1 MNNADLTN
9 LLIGIVIGLIVFVA
23 KLFISKLDKFEKIVQ
38 SILLSDVGLKKDIEV
53 IKDDLKDHETRIQ
66 KLEA

>member
-9 LLIGIVIGLIVFVA
+9 LLIGIVISLIIFVA
-23 KLFISKLDKFEKIVQ
+23 KLFIQKLDKFERIVQ
-38 SILLSDVGLKKDIEV
+38 SILLSDVGLKKDIEI
-53 IKDDLKDHETRIQ
+53 IKDDLKDHEIRIS

>member
-1 MNNADLTN
+1 MNTADLTN
-9 LLIGIVIGLIVFVA
+9 LLIGIVISLIIFVA

-53 IKDDLKDHETRIQ
+53 IKDDLKDHETRIS
-66 KLEA
+66 KLEN

>member
-9 LLIGIVIGLIVFVA
+9 LLIGIVISLIIFVA
-23 KLFISKLDKFEKIVQ
+23 KLFIQKLDKFERIVQ
-38 SILLSDVGLKKDIEV
+38 SILLSDVGLKKDIEI
-53 IKDDLKDHETRIQ
+53 IKDDLKDHETRIS

>member
-9 LLIGIVIGLIVFVA
+9 LLIGIVISLIIFVA
-23 KLFISKLDKFEKIVQ
+23 KLFIDKLNRFEKIVQ
-38 SILLSDVGLKKDIEV
+38 SILLSDVGLKKDIEN
-53 IKDDLKDHETRIQ
+53 IKDDLKDHETRIS

>member
-9 LLIGIVIGLIVFVA
+9 LLIGIVISLIIFVA
-23 KLFISKLDKFEKIVQ
+23 KLFIQKLDKFERIVQ

-53 IKDDLKDHETRIQ
+53 IKEDLKDHETRIQ

>member
-9 LLIGIVIGLIVFVA
+9 LLIGIVISLIIYVS
-23 KLFISKLDKFEKIVQ
+23 KIFISKLEKFEKIVQ
-38 SILLSDVGLKKDIEV
+38 SILLSDVAIKKDIEK
-53 IKDDLKDHETRIQ
+53 INEDLKDHETRIQ

>member
-1 MNNADLTN
+1 MSNADLTN
-9 LLIGIVIGLIVFVA
+9 LLIGVVISLIIFVA
-23 KLFISKLDKFEKIVQ
+23 KLFIQKLDKFERIVQ

>member
-9 LLIGIVIGLIVFVA
+9 LLIGIVISLIIFVA
-23 KLFISKLDKFEKIVQ
+23 KLFIQKLDKFERIVH

>member
-9 LLIGIVIGLIVFVA
+9 LLIGIVISLIIFVA
-23 KLFISKLDKFEKIVQ
+23 KLFIDKLNRFEKIVQ

-53 IKDDLKDHETRIQ
+53 IKDDLKDHEIRIQ

>member
-1 MNNADLTN
+1 MSNADLTN
-9 LLIGIVIGLIVFVA
+9 LLIGIVISLIIFVA
-23 KLFISKLDKFEKIVQ
+23 KLFIQKMDKFERIVQ

>member
-9 LLIGIVIGLIVFVA
+9 LLIGIVISLIIYVA
-23 KLFISKLDKFEKIVQ
+23 KLFIDRLNRFEKIVQ
-38 SILLSDVGLKKDIEV
+38 SILLSDVGFKKDIEV
-53 IKDDLKDHETRIQ
+53 IKEDLKDHETRIS

>member
-9 LLIGIVIGLIVFVA
+9 LLIGIVISLIIFVA
-23 KLFISKLDKFEKIVQ
+23 KLFIQKMDKFERIVQ

-53 IKDDLKDHETRIQ
+53 IKDDLKDHESRIQ